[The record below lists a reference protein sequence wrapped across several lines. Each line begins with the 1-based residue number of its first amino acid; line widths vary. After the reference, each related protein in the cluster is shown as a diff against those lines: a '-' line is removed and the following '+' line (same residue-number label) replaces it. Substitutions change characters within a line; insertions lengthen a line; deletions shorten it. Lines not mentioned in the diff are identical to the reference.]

1 MYNVGVIGLGSIS
14 MGYGSPGEVAPYC
27 HVGGILLSDRV
38 RLAAVA
44 DLSAERREKFR
55 AKWGASFPDV
65 KYYDDAARMLADE
78 KLDIVAVCVRGP
90 HHFAVTKLVLG
101 SSCRAIFL
109 EKPPTCSLAEL
120 DELQRLAKAKSVPII
135 GSYSRHWA
143 PHVLRLQELVA
154 GGLIGDV
161 ESVVGYCGG
170 LFLSFASH
178 TTDLICQFAGY
189 DPVSVIAR
197 GRADAETVAKT
208 PPGVGEPE
216 PSLQSMFVEFP
227 RGVTAFQVG
236 ADGPHGAFYVEVFGT
251 KGRARAG
258 MYLEPQVTDAKG
270 KPVDLAPLGIPANA
284 SVFTLA
290 YGQIAAH
297 LDGGPL
303 PHCSN
308 DAMRAVCEVGFGGIE
323 SALTGQPIALPN
335 VNRTRKIYANG

>member
-27 HVGGILLSDRV
+27 HVGGILHNDKV
-38 RLAAVA
+38 RLATVA

-65 KYYDDAARMLADE
+65 HYYEDAAQMLADQR
-78 KLDIVAVCVRGP
+78 LDIVAVCVRGP
-90 HHFAVTKLVLG
+90 HHFAVTQQVLA
-101 SSCRAIFL
+101 SPCRAVFL

-120 DELQRLAKAKSVPII
+120 DELLRLAGAKGVPII

-143 PHVLRLQELVA
+143 PHVLRLQALVA
-154 GGLIGDV
+154 GGLIGEV
-161 ESVVGYCGG
+161 ETVVGYCGG

-189 DPVSVIAR
+189 TPVSVNAR
-197 GRADAETVAKT
+197 GATQPEIVAKT

-216 PSLQSMFVEFP
+216 PSLHSLFIEFAG
-227 RGVTAFQVG
+227 GVTGFQVG

-258 MYLEPQVTDAKG
+258 MYLEPSVTDAKG
-270 KPVDLAPLGIPANA
+270 QPIDLSAHGIPPNA
-284 SVFTLA
+284 SVFTVA
-290 YGQIAAH
+290 YGQIAAY
-297 LDGGPL
+297 LDGGPR
-303 PHCSN
+303 PHCT
-308 DAMRAVCEVGFGGIE
+308 DADLRAVCEIGFGGIE
-323 SALTGQPIALPN
+323 SALTGRPVLLPN
-335 VNRTRKIYANG
+335 LNRTRRIYANG